1 MKYLIMECHPSYAV
15 ALEDNG
21 TFLKVANMHYV
32 PGQRVAEVIPMQIPE
47 KTQKTGYRWMR
58 SLAAVAACLVLVL
71 TTVFMMGRMPYA
83 SVYLTINPQVR
94 VDVNRK
100 DVVVD
105 VVGVNEDGIDLIQ
118 GYEYKK
124 KDLDTVMDDL
134 VDLAIDKGYLHAGG
148 AINLT
153 LDAEDE
159 TWVTNHED
167 RLSDQLNTHLTDK
180 ITVDIHV
187 ERMTHTFDTNNSDY
201 DASDYGQ
208 IQQTEPAPGTDKTDY
223 DEDDGK
229 TDYGASDYNK
239 SNYSKTDYS
248 ASDYGAT
255 EPTAQAAAEGEQTTA
270 KKKDTSDYDDDD
282 DDDDDDEDSDYKKS
296 DYK

>member
-47 KTQKTGYRWMR
+47 KAKQIGYRWVR

-94 VDVNRK
+94 IDVNRN
-100 DVVVD
+100 DVVVGLE
-105 VVGVNEDGIDLIQ
+105 GVNQDGIDLIQ

-124 KDLDTVMDDL
+124 KDLDLVMDDL
-134 VDLAIDKGYLHAGG
+134 VDLAIEKGYLHAGG
-148 AINLT
+148 TINLS

-159 TWVTNHED
+159 NWMENHEEA
-167 RLSDQLNTHLTDK
+167 LPDQLNTYLTDK

-187 ERMTHTFDTNNSDY
+187 ERMTHSFDTNNTDY
-201 DASDYGQ
+201 DESDYGQ
-208 IQQTEPAPGTDKTDY
+208 VQQQTEPAPGTDKTDY
-223 DEDDGK
+223 DADDGK
-229 TDYGASDYNK
+229 TDYGASDY
-239 SNYSKTDYS
+239 SR
-248 ASDYGAT
+248 SDYGRSDYST
-255 EPTAQAAAEGEQTTA
+255 VEPTGQAAAEEEQTTA
-270 KKKDTSDYDDDD
+270 EKKDNSDYDDKDDDD
-282 DDDDDDEDSDYKKS
+282 DDDDDGDSDYEKS